1 MLAVALSALVLAG
14 PPPATVN
21 GTRLAV
27 SSWCWASHCGA
38 PIAASTRTIRAS
50 RGSTLR
56 IELTFEATQ
65 ARFAVAGS
73 RQTSS
78 IRGHEVDVKVTRS
91 GGFTLNVSSARGWV
105 IYVGRLKAI

>member
-38 PIAASTRTIRAS
+38 PISASARTIRAK
-50 RGSTLR
+50 RGSTVR
-56 IELTFEATQ
+56 IELTFAPAQ
-65 ARFAVAGS
+65 AHFAIAGVPQAAS
-73 RQTSS
+73 V
-78 IRGHEVDVKVTRS
+78 RGREVDVKATHS

-105 IYVGRLKAI
+105 IYVGRLRAA